1 MATANRKPDAKRE
14 RETWMVGAT
23 LVTQDERRRVLRA
36 NLRIAGGRIAEITT
50 KSPTR
55 SRKAKVLDASGLT
68 VLPGFVQAHTHL
80 CQTLFRN
87 QADDLELLD
96 WLAKRIWV
104 MEAAHT
110 KETLAISAKMGIHEL
125 LSTGTTTILDMGTVR
140 HTETIL
146 EAAKKYGIRGSFGKC
161 LMDHP
166 RTTPEGLR
174 ESTRDALAEAEK
186 LYRNWHG
193 QAGDRLRV
201 SYAPRFV
208 ISCTEALL
216 REVASAARAQK
227 ALIHT
232 HASENLKEIA
242 MVKDLVHCENV
253 EYLDSLGMT
262 GKNLVL
268 AHCIWLKPN
277 EKEILRKT
285 GTHVVHCPSSNLKL
299 ASGFA
304 HVPDLRARGVNV
316 ALGAD
321 GAPCNNNLNM
331 FTEMRLAALMHKPAH
346 GPKTLPAREVL
357 DMATRNGAKA
367 LSWFDEIGS
376 IEVGKKADLI
386 AIDLNQPD
394 NAVPQI
400 VKSARKA
407 WKFDPEA
414 IASSI
419 VYSTGSHHLR
429 HTWVDGNLLFTG
441 GRVRG
446 IPSGQ
451 LVEEIRLAQTK
462 IYLSMSRKGKA
473 SRKGAER

>member
-1 MATANRKPDAKRE
+1 M
-14 RETWMVGAT
+14 ETWIVGAT
-23 LVTQDERRRVLRA
+23 LVTQDSRRRVLRS
-36 NLRIAGGRIAEITT
+36 NLRIVDGRIAEITT
-50 KSPTR
+50 KSPSR
-55 SRKAKVLDASGLT
+55 SRKSKVLDWTGLT

-96 WLAKRIWV
+96 WLSKRIWV

-110 KETLAISAKMGIHEL
+110 HETLATSAKMGIYEL

-140 HTETIL
+140 HTEAIL
-146 EAAKKYGIRGSFGKC
+146 ETAKKYGIRGSFGKC

-166 RTTPEGLR
+166 RTTPVGLR
-174 ESTRDALAEAEK
+174 ESTRDALTGAED
-186 LYRNWHG
+186 LYRKWNG
-193 QAGDRLRV
+193 AAGDRLRV

-208 ISCTEALL
+208 ISCTESLL
-216 REVASAARAQK
+216 REVTELAKSQK

-232 HASENLKEIA
+232 HASENMKEIQL
-242 MVKDLVHCENV
+242 VKELTHCENV
-253 EYLDSLGMT
+253 EFLDRLGMT

-285 GTHVVHCPSSNLKL
+285 GTHVVHCPSSNMKL

-304 HVPDLRARGVNV
+304 HVPDLRARGINV

-331 FTEMRLAALMHKPAH
+331 FTEMRLAALIHKPAH
-346 GPKTLPAREVL
+346 GPKTLPAREIL
-357 DMATRNGAKA
+357 DMATRDGAKA

-376 IEVGKKADLI
+376 LEVGKKADLI
-386 AIDLNQPD
+386 GIDLNQPD
-394 NAVPQI
+394 NAVPQ
-400 VKSARKA
+400 VTKTTGKSAPL
-407 WKFDPEA
+407 DLEA

-419 VYSTGSHHLR
+419 VYSSSGHHVR
-429 HTWVDGNLLFTG
+429 HTMVDGNLLFTG
-441 GRVRG
+441 GKVRG

-462 IYLSMSRKGKA
+462 IYQALKLPSKRKP
-473 SRKGAER
+473 RR

>member
-1 MATANRKPDAKRE
+1 MAKPKKTLTKTSS
-14 RETWMVGAT
+14 ETWITGAT
-23 LVTQDERRRVLRA
+23 LVTQDHRRRVLRA
-36 NLRIAGGRIAEITT
+36 NLRIVGGRIAEITT
-50 KSPTR
+50 KSPGR
-55 SRKAKVLDASGLT
+55 SKAVQVLDWTGLT

-96 WLAKRIWV
+96 WLTKRIWV

-110 KETLAISAKMGIHEL
+110 PETLATSAKMGIYEL

-140 HTETIL
+140 HTESIL
-146 EAAKKYGIRGSFGKC
+146 ETAKKYGIRGSFGKC

-166 RTTPEGLR
+166 RTTPESLR
-174 ESTRDALAEAEK
+174 ESTRVALAEADRLFRK
-186 LYRNWHG
+186 WNG

-216 REVASAARAQK
+216 REVTTAARAQK
-227 ALIHT
+227 TLIHT

-277 EKEILRKT
+277 EKEILRRT
-285 GTHVVHCPSSNLKL
+285 GTNVVHCPSSNLKL

-304 HVPDLRARGVNV
+304 HVPDLRARGINV

-346 GPKTLPAREVL
+346 GPKAMPAREVL
-357 DMATRNGAKA
+357 DMATRDGAKA
-367 LSWFDEIGS
+367 LSWFDDIGS
-376 IEVGKKADLI
+376 LEVGKKADLI
-386 AIDLNQPD
+386 GIDLNQPD
-394 NAVPQI
+394 NAVPLSS
-400 VKSARKA
+400 KSAK
-407 WKFDPEA
+407 KGSDLDLDA

-419 VYSTGSHHLR
+419 VYSTSGHHVR
-429 HTWVDGNLLFTG
+429 HTMVDGNLLFTG
-441 GRVRG
+441 GKVRG

-451 LVEEIRLAQTK
+451 LVEEIRQAQTK
-462 IYLSMSRKGKA
+462 IYQALKRN
-473 SRKGAER
+473 

>member
-1 MATANRKPDAKRE
+1 MKPI
-14 RETWMVGAT
+14 ETWIVGAT
-23 LVTQDERRRVLRA
+23 LVTQDARRRVLRA
-36 NLRIAGGRIAEITT
+36 NLRLVDGRIAEITT
-50 KSPTR
+50 KSP
-55 SRKAKVLDASGLT
+55 SRGAKNKVLDWSGLT

-96 WLAKRIWV
+96 WLSKRIWV

-110 KETLAISAKMGIHEL
+110 KETLATSAKMGIYEL

-140 HTETIL
+140 HTESIL
-146 EAAKKYGIRGSFGKC
+146 ETAKKYGIRGSFGKC

-166 RTTPEGLR
+166 RTTPPGLR

-186 LYRNWHG
+186 LYRKWNG
-193 QAGDRLRV
+193 QARDRLRV

-208 ISCTEALL
+208 ISCTESLL
-216 REVASAARAQK
+216 REVTAAAKHQNT
-227 ALIHT
+227 LIHT

-304 HVPDLRARGVNV
+304 HIPDLRARGVNV

-331 FTEMRLAALMHKPAH
+331 FVEMRLAALIHKPAH
-346 GPKTLPAREVL
+346 GPKTLPAREIL
-357 DMATRNGAKA
+357 DMATRDGAKA
-367 LSWFDEIGS
+367 LNWFDAIGS
-376 IEVGKKADLI
+376 LEVGKKADLV

-394 NAVPQI
+394 NAVPY
-400 VKSARKA
+400 VPGTANKSSGKGRAL
-407 WKFDPEA
+407 DPEA

-419 VYSTGSHHLR
+419 VYSTSGHHVR
-429 HTWVDGNLLFTG
+429 HTMVDGNLLFTG
-441 GRVRG
+441 GKVRG

-451 LVEEIRLAQTK
+451 LVEEIRLAQAK
-462 IYLSMSRKGKA
+462 IYLALKKSKA
-473 SRKGAER
+473 R